1 MLLSEGEAR
10 LRGAISRCEGRGR
23 LKAMRAEPGRVRR
36 SVGTADRNFL
46 EGREARGYLRML
58 PRELE
63 GGRRLE
69 CVGVGVVRESRVTGS
84 VSGRWVP
91 FRWCYPCSF
100 PKDGVSRPLGAR
112 DGEKD
117 LKE

>member
-1 MLLSEGEAR
+1 
-10 LRGAISRCEGRGR
+10 
-23 LKAMRAEPGRVRR
+23 VRR

-69 CVGVGVVRESRVTGS
+69 CVGVGVVRESRVPGRFQVVGS
-84 VSGRWVP
+84 RFVGVT
-91 FRWCYPCSF
+91 PCSF